1 MASNKRKGL
10 VCVMDKV
17 ISNENVFIMD
27 GAHVMG
33 DVSFEKGCSV
43 WYGAVLRGDS
53 GAIRLGKYCNVQDN
67 ATLHGDG
74 DLPTILEDGVTVG
87 HNAVVHSAYV
97 GKHTLI
103 GMGAVIVSGAKIGSY
118 CMIGAGAVVT
128 PKTVIPDCSLAVG
141 NPAKIVRTLT
151 REEIDHVEGA
161 GRLHYELSLK
171 HK

>member
-1 MASNKRKGL
+1 M
-10 VCVMDKV
+10 MDK
-17 ISNENVFIMD
+17 IESNENVFIMD

-53 GAIRLGKYCNVQDN
+53 GRIRLGEYCNIQDN

-74 DLPTILEDGVTVG
+74 STPTVLEEGVTVG

-103 GMGAVIVSGAKIGSY
+103 GMGAVIISGAKIGRY

-128 PKTVIPDCSLAVG
+128 PKTVIPDYSLAVG
-141 NPAKIVRTLT
+141 NPAKVVRTLT
-151 REEIDHVEGA
+151 QEEIDHVANA
-161 GRLHYELSLK
+161 GRFYYDLSLK
-171 HK
+171 HKELLYP

>member
-1 MASNKRKGL
+1 
-10 VCVMDKV
+10 MDK
-17 ISNENVFIMD
+17 ITSSEKVFIMD

-33 DVSFEKGCSV
+33 DVSFEEGCSV
-43 WYGAVLRGDS
+43 WYGAVLRGDC
-53 GAIRLGKYCNVQDN
+53 GAIRLGKYCNIQDN

-74 DLPTILEDGVTVG
+74 SLPTILEEGVTVG

-103 GMGAVIVSGAKIGSY
+103 GMGAIIISGAKIGSY

-128 PKTVIPDCSLAVG
+128 PKMVIPDHSLVIG
-141 NPAKIVRTLT
+141 NPAKVVRALT
-151 REEIDHVEGA
+151 QEEIEHISDA
-161 GRLHYELSLK
+161 GRFYYELSLK

>member
-1 MASNKRKGL
+1 MKEG
-10 VCVMDKV
+10 VFTMDKIV
-17 ISNENVFIMD
+17 SDENVLIMD

-53 GAIRLGKYCNVQDN
+53 GAIRLGRYCNIQDN
-67 ATLHGDG
+67 ATLHGEG
-74 DLPTILEDGVTVG
+74 GIPTILEDGVTVG

-103 GMGAVIVSGAKIGSY
+103 GMGAVVISGAKIGSY

-128 PKTVIPDCSLAVG
+128 PKTVVPDCSLAVG
-141 NPAKIVRTLT
+141 NPAKVVRALT
-151 REEIDHVEGA
+151 PEEIEHVTNA
-161 GRLHYELSLK
+161 GRAYHELSLK
-171 HK
+171 HR